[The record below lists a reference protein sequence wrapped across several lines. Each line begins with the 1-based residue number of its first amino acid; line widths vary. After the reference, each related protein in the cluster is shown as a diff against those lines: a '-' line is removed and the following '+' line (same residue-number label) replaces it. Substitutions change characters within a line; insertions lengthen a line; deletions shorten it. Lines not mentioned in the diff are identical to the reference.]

1 MTIRRAVDGLGR
13 TGRVAPHSSAGFGSS
28 AGLGREASALSF
40 QLYLAACV
48 PALRSTFP
56 SPGQPTEDSVISYE
70 PAFLARSSA

>member
-1 MTIRRAVDGLGR
+1 MPSTDLAELG
-13 TGRVAPHSSAGFGSS
+13 VWPLIPPLASVPPLASA
-28 AGLGREASALSF
+28 ARPPALSF